1 LGSPTG
7 MSTRCL
13 ASGPVMLPSPR
24 RLPRSLRTEPPA
36 LARQP
41 WQTCTGRTGSWSC
54 KRVAP
59 SADPLPA
66 DLPHRGPRTRVT
78 VRSGSGCAL
87 PHFPRSKARPDSDH
101 VAVVLALGRAPSSAV
116 DDEAG
121 ALFQLSPSPWRH
133 ALRRFLLASSS
144 TASPRP
150 LPSRLQTS
158 ASIPPPVLPRVMGWA
173 QPAGH
178 KALLHCR
185 VRCRPRCCHR
195 ERPVPSL
202 GLRTFKTFR
211 RFRECE
217 TSFWCSPDVASGWGG
232 RLRRSAA
239 CPPRP
244 SRRAWP

>member
-1 LGSPTG
+1 

-13 ASGPVMLPSPR
+13 ASSPVMLPSPR
-24 RLPRSLRTEPPA
+24 CLPRSLRTGLPA

-41 WQTCTGRTGSWSC
+41 WQTCTGRTGSRS
-54 KRVAP
+54 RRQVAP
-59 SADPLPA
+59 STDPLPA
-66 DLPHRGPRTRVT
+66 DLPHRGPRARVAACP
-78 VRSGSGCAL
+78 GSGRAL
-87 PHFPRSKARPDSDH
+87 PHFPRSKARPDLDH

-121 ALFQLSPSPWRH
+121 ALFQHSPSPWRH
-133 ALRRFLLASSS
+133 ALRRVLLASSR

-150 LPSRLQTS
+150 LPSRPQ
-158 ASIPPPVLPRVMGWA
+158 AVRHFPPPVLPREMGWA
-173 QPAGH
+173 PPAGH

-211 RFRECE
+211 RFR
-217 TSFWCSPDVASGWGG
+217 
-232 RLRRSAA
+232 
-239 CPPRP
+239 
-244 SRRAWP
+244 

>member
-1 LGSPTG
+1 MP
-7 MSTRCL
+7 RF
-13 ASGPVMLPSPR
+13 GPGDVAIAAPSA
-24 RLPRSLRTEPPA
+24 PA
-36 LARQP
+36 LAD
-41 WQTCTGRTGSWSC
+41 RTACPGSP
-54 KRVAP
+54 AM
-59 SADPLPA
+59 A
-66 DLPHRGPRTRVT
+66 DLHRSDWFREPQTGCPVCRSFFRRPASSRASNTRRRALRLRSCVAAGP
-78 VRSGSGCAL
+78 A
-87 PHFPRSKARPDSDH
+87 SKARPDSDH
-101 VAVVLALGRAPSSAV
+101 VAVVRALGRAPSSAV

-121 ALFQLSPSPWRH
+121 ALSSS
-133 ALRRFLLASSS
+133 FLLPRGAMPFEGFSSP
-144 TASPRP
+144 AAAPRHRGRCP
-150 LPSRLQTS
+150 LACRLCINPS
-158 ASIPPPVLPRVMGWA
+158 PVLPREIGWV
-173 QPAGH
+173 QPADH

-217 TSFWCSPDVASGWGG
+217 TSFWCSPGAVSGWGG